1 MNNISWEVFKKTGSI
16 DAYLYFC
23 DCKNIHEEIEE
34 VREKK
39 KTMIILNTQGI
50 VLKAIRY
57 KESDIIL
64 TLFTRKLGK
73 VSAIAKGAKKI
84 RALCFHHHSYFL
96 IAILP

>member
-39 KTMIILNTQGI
+39 EDNDNPEHPGDST
-50 VLKAIRY
+50 
-57 KESDIIL
+57 
-64 TLFTRKLGK
+64 
-73 VSAIAKGAKKI
+73 
-84 RALCFHHHSYFL
+84 
-96 IAILP
+96 